1 MISWSTSKGQLDTSE
16 NLTFFVELTK
26 IMSSK
31 DFVDWVILVGFSII
45 WVKPRGSTISELKNG
60 ILFPVF

>member
-45 WVKPRGSTISELKNG
+45 WVKPRGSTISELKKRYL
-60 ILFPVF
+60 ISCF